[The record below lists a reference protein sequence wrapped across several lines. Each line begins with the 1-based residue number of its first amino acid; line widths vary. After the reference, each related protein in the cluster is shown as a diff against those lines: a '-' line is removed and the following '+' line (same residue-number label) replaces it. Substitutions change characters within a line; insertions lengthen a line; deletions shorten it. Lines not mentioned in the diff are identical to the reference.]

1 MKLIV
6 KFNLVL
12 SAVFLVAFIVAGVFT
27 RALLQRNAKAEIQ
40 ENARIMIDGA
50 SAVRTYTST
59 EIKPLLKNQMTYTF
73 LPQTVSAYSANKYFA
88 QLQKKYPDYSYKE
101 ATLNP
106 TNPSDRATDWEADIV
121 KVFRENPA
129 KTELVDE
136 RDTPVGRALY
146 IAKPLSIKDPGCL
159 DCHDTPDRAPRTVI
173 EQYGNANG
181 FGWKLNEVVAAQI
194 ITAPMELPIKRAN
207 QAFFAFM
214 LSLAAVFVVLIA
226 AINALLIYL
235 VIRPVNRL
243 AVIATDLS
251 LGNLEVAEYEATGH
265 DEIASLAEAFG
276 RMRKSLVKAF
286 KMLES

>member
-12 SAVFLVAFIVAGVFT
+12 SAVFLVAFIAAGVFT
-27 RALLQRNAKAEIQ
+27 NALLQRNAKAEIQ

-50 SAVRTYTST
+50 TAVRTYTST
-59 EIKPLLKNQMTYTF
+59 EIKPLLKNQMTYSF

-121 KVFRENPA
+121 KIFRENPT

-146 IAKPLSIKDPGCL
+146 IAKPLAIKDPGCL

-181 FGWKLNEVVAAQI
+181 FGWKLNDVVAAQI
-194 ITAPMELPIKRAN
+194 ITAPMTLPIKRAN
-207 QAFFAFM
+207 QAFVAFM

-235 VIRPVNRL
+235 VIRPVNQL
-243 AVIATDLS
+243 AGIATDLS
-251 LGNLEVAEYEATGH
+251 LGNLEVPEYQAAGH

-276 RMRKSLVKAF
+276 RMRKSLIKAF

>member
-12 SAVFLVAFIVAGVFT
+12 SAVFVVAFLLAAVFT
-27 RALLQRNAKAEIQ
+27 HALLQRNAKAEIE
-40 ENARIMIDGA
+40 ENARIMIENA
-50 SAVRTYTST
+50 SAVRAYTSKQ
-59 EIKPLLKNQMTYTF
+59 IKPLLKNQMTYTF
-73 LPQTVSAYSANKYFA
+73 LPQSVSAYSALETFKLLHA
-88 QLQKKYPDYSYKE
+88 KYPDYSYRE

-121 KVFRENPA
+121 KVFRDNPQKA
-129 KTELVDE
+129 ELVDE
-136 RDTPVGRALY
+136 RPTPVGRALY
-146 IAKPLSIKDPGCL
+146 IAKPLRVTDPGCL

-173 EQYGNANG
+173 EQYGNSNG
-181 FGWKLNEVVAAQI
+181 FGWKLNDVVAAQI
-194 ITAPMELPIKRAN
+194 ITAPMQLPIQRADR
-207 QAFFAFM
+207 AFVAFL

-226 AINALLIYL
+226 AINALLIFL

-243 AVIATDLS
+243 ASVATDVS
-251 LGNLEVAEYEATGH
+251 LGNLEVPDFQTGGH

-276 RMRKSLVKAF
+276 RMRKSLVKAL

>member
-12 SAVFLVAFIVAGVFT
+12 SAVFLVAFIAAGVFT
-27 RALLQRNAKAEIQ
+27 HALLQRNAKAEIE

-88 QLQKKYPDYSYKE
+88 QLRKNYPDYSYRE

-121 KVFRENPA
+121 KVFREDPA
-129 KTELVDE
+129 KKELMDE

-173 EQYGNANG
+173 EQYGNSNG
-181 FGWKLNEVVAAQI
+181 FGWKLNDVVAAQI
-194 ITAPMELPIKRAN
+194 ITAPMRLPVERADH
-207 QAFFAFM
+207 AFIAFM
-214 LSLAAVFVVLIA
+214 LSLAAVFVIMIA
-226 AINALLIYL
+226 AINVLLIYL
-235 VIRPVNRL
+235 VIRPVNQL
-243 AVIATDLS
+243 AGLATDLS
-251 LGNLEVAEYEATGH
+251 LGNLEAPEYKATGH

-286 KMLES
+286 KMLEG

>member
-12 SAVFLVAFIVAGVFT
+12 SAVFLVAFIAAGVFT
-27 RALLQRNAKAEIQ
+27 NALLQRNAKAEIQ

-50 SAVRTYTST
+50 TAVRTYTST
-59 EIKPLLKNQMTYTF
+59 EIKPLLKNQMTYSF

-121 KVFRENPA
+121 KIFRENPT

-146 IAKPLSIKDPGCL
+146 IAKPLAIKDPGCL

-181 FGWKLNEVVAAQI
+181 FGWKLNDVVAAQI
-194 ITAPMELPIKRAN
+194 ITAPMTLPIKRAN
-207 QAFFAFM
+207 QAFVAFM

-235 VIRPVNRL
+235 VIRPVNQL
-243 AVIATDLS
+243 AGIATDLS
-251 LGNLEVAEYEATGH
+251 LGNLEVPEYQATGH

-276 RMRKSLVKAF
+276 RMRKSLIKAF

>member
-251 LGNLEVAEYEATGH
+251 LGNLEVAEYEAAGH